1 MSTDIPTITS
11 NIRHGRSLL
20 WANPDTRIEEEL
32 GDDFNKNKSMH
43 HPMCPMYINQ
53 SESIRLDYELRRWIG
68 GESDRDNWT
77 IPTKTELNK
86 KLLGKLLLSKS
97 SIEKKTV
104 YDKNRYLRKMK
115 SKDTH
120 KTNNIHTSNVNAVE
134 VFSPILREHASL
146 FEALGR
152 KDDTFYV
159 VWFSGEHL
167 LLPASRKNNTSRP
180 KMALVLPAVPLNGIC
195 SSFFLFIFFYLFISK
210 K

>member
-1 MSTDIPTITS
+1 MSADIPAITP
-11 NIRHGRSLL
+11 NVRHGRSLL
-20 WANPDTRIEEEL
+20 WANPDIQIEEEL

-77 IPTKTELNK
+77 TPTKTELNK
-86 KLLGKLLLSKS
+86 KLLGELLLPKS

-104 YDKNRYLRKMK
+104 YDKNRYLRKIK
-115 SKDTH
+115 SKDIH

-195 SSFFLFIFFYLFISK
+195 SFFLFISFYLCTSRK
-210 K
+210 